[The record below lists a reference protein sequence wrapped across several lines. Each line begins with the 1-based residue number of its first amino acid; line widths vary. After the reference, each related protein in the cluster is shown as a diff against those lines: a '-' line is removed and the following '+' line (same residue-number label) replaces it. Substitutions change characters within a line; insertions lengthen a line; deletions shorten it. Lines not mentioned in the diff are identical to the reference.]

1 MHRPIGRYRR
11 SKYKE
16 SQTHDTSLAAC
27 MFISSCERKS
37 AVHCFAMGFRVT
49 VSGLVVAAAY
59 RRITDSYVLSA
70 DSGRYADAL
79 ISYTIT
85 M

>member
-1 MHRPIGRYRR
+1 MHRSIGRYRR

-37 AVHCFAMGFRVT
+37 AVHCFAKEMGFRVT

-59 RRITDSYVLSA
+59 RRITDLLCFE
-70 DSGRYADAL
+70 RR
-79 ISYTIT
+79 
-85 M
+85 